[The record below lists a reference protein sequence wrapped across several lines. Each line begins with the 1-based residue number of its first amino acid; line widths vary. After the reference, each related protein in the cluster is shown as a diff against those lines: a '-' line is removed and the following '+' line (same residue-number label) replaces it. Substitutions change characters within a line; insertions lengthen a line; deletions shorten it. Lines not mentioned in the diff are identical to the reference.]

1 MVLKSWQRSLTFHCW
16 LVSDLEHQDWD
27 LWTVRLPWLHLT
39 YAVFTQLWFSVLYM
53 PFSCQSTYAY
63 MHLLPPHLWCQSV
76 HTDFYSVQTPR
87 VRSRNITASIW
98 NFMSISPRHVSDLLL
113 GEKSPHLLFKD
124 YEQALH
130 SWTTLAQLKC
140 NEVKIEKNRKII
152 GFSLPLFSPY
162 NIKYGSSI
170 IFIHTQ
176 NFGGPQWYRV
186 GVTAKE
192 GASHLRSSR

>member
-1 MVLKSWQRSLTFHCW
+1 MVLKSWQRSLTFHRW

-27 LWTVRLPWLHLT
+27 LWTVRLPWVHLT
-39 YAVFTQLWFSVLYM
+39 YAVFTQLWFSVLHM
-53 PFSCQSTYAY
+53 PFSCQSTYTY
-63 MHLLPPHLWCQSV
+63 MHLLQSATSSSFGV
-76 HTDFYSVQTPR
+76 KVCTQTSR

-140 NEVKIEKNRKII
+140 NEVKIEENRKTI

-162 NIKYGSSI
+162 NIKNGSSI